1 MELGASFTT
10 SDWSQIGDKK
20 IPVSCLLWLLKPD
33 MTIPLFNFLA
43 ADDVF
48 VRKDLLK
55 TKYSFVDFAAA
66 EEFQTWCSH
75 YSQCNLYALRSG
87 MWRQ

>member
-1 MELGASFTT
+1 MELS
-10 SDWSQIGDKK
+10 WSLAI
-20 IPVSCLLWLLKPD
+20 
-33 MTIPLFNFLA
+33 FNFSA

-87 MWRQ
+87 MWHQ